1 MDTNELIEEIKIDLG
16 NDINSLGISDSSIE
30 LKIQEAIRKIGS
42 YAPYIKLESFNVEGN
57 KVVLPED
64 TIMVASVLTIDTVSG
79 TGVSVYNNDQ
89 DLFSYSRYLY
99 NYNDLSDPY
108 IFLMQ
113 RNALNTLQQFISI
126 KDWRFEKYNHTLYLS
141 NYSKNTVS
149 VQYLRKYMNLEEIE
163 DTDILQIIK
172 EYALALCKIIEG
184 NIRRKL
190 QSAPGA
196 ISMDGD
202 ALVSEGTA
210 EKSRLDEYIPKQF
223 SYLRFGVRC

>member
-1 MDTNELIEEIKIDLG
+1 
-16 NDINSLGISDSSIE
+16 
-30 LKIQEAIRKIGS
+30 
-42 YAPYIKLESFNVEGN
+42 
-57 KVVLPED
+57 
-64 TIMVASVLTIDTVSG
+64 
-79 TGVSVYNNDQ
+79 
-89 DLFSYSRYLY
+89 
-99 NYNDLSDPY
+99 
-108 IFLMQ
+108 MQ

-163 DTDILQIIK
+163 DTDILQSIK
-172 EYALALCKIIEG
+172 EYSLALCKIIEG